1 MKWIENLYH
10 YWYKLKKVP
19 KLGGIIRAV
28 QKVKP
33 EIYWTSVL
41 RNHAH
46 GFRYIKI
53 RRPLIQTMFKNL
65 TGHYTWIVAAYM
77 ADKQA
82 SKIWRN
88 FEKIV
93 SRFGVS
99 CMYVDAVSALKYVL
113 DLRQTTYL
121 LWKLN
126 RFSISRSWDLTT
138 EKEKIDH
145 CEEKIYINISASSG
159 MIKPAFFS

>member
-46 GFRYIKI
+46 G
-53 RRPLIQTMFKNL
+53 L

-145 CEEKIYINISASSG
+145 CAEKIYIY
-159 MIKPAFFS
+159 